1 MLKFRCFLAASL
13 LAAAVSAQA
22 QTTPAA
28 PTAPAPT
35 APVPAAQAPAAQAP
49 GTPRPVAPAAAGP
62 KPTEGTLPL
71 CGGMYQVGPPAKLPP
86 GSSPPVIYYVAACF
100 EKQGGYSV
108 VDPQTY
114 LYYME
119 MAHQVSDPSADK
131 WVTYTDKTEQTILA
145 DFKRLWATNFL
156 DDLSAETYD
165 YVFSNGVVGKII
177 LYNMEERQRVKIVDY
192 VGSKKI
198 EMSKIDD
205 ELKKKGIR
213 IALDSFVDPGLV
225 KQVAGTVRDLYADQ
239 GYEYAEVKPEVKPVS
254 TATKTVNLTFHISE
268 GPKVRIRSVDFLG
281 NDALKDKTLAHKMK
295 DNKGPNP
302 WIPIFGRGGTYKES
316 KFEDDAD
323 KVQQYYREE
332 GYVKAQIGQ
341 PQLRILEDDADGKT
355 RWVQLQIP
363 VTEGQRYRV
372 GDISFSGNTVVKTE
386 ALTPFFK
393 MAPGDWFNEKLIR
406 KGFEKVRE
414 AYGTVGYF
422 EFTGAPEYAFPNDAK
437 DPNAPGATGSS
448 GPPPPVAAAASQ
460 PAAIAPPVTK
470 NASPVVNVT
479 MRLEEGKQ
487 YFVNRIT
494 FAGNTTTRDNVIRR
508 EMRLYEG
515 GVFNTE
521 ALKYSVRRLNQLGYF
536 KPLEG
541 EAIDVQ
547 KAQTQENEPPK
558 VDVRLKFEEQN
569 RNQITFGAGVSQYE
583 GFFGQLA
590 FQTSNFMGRGETF
603 SVSAQQGNRAK
614 NYQVGFTE
622 PFLFDRP
629 ITAGVNVFD
638 QEIQYVGQYTQAS
651 KGVNTVW
658 GFPVGP
664 FSRMFVTYSY
674 EGVQVKD
681 LNPLYRNAATLAN
694 NPFLIDSLLTSQNGE
709 RKISKIGPSFQH
721 NSVDNPIFPTTGRKF
736 TASFDLAGLGGN
748 TKFYDANVEAIG
760 YFKQTNR
767 TSLGIRAAWQYLSPY
782 GSQCVGGVCAQ
793 SVLPIFE
800 KVYLGGEYSIR
811 GFDLRSV
818 GPRDPAS
825 GLVIG
830 GNKSIL
836 GNAEYL
842 INIAGPVR
850 LVLFYDIGQV
860 RDEGEHFSL
869 TEPVKQLVYLNRV
882 GAADSLTSLY
892 TVTGFTTNY
901 GTRIDTIAT
910 TSAFKT
916 STGAEIRFFM
926 PVLNVPFRL
935 IFAMNP
941 QRGNVL
947 DNNLQP
953 EKFFKFR
960 FAVGTTF

>member
-1 MLKFRCFLAASL
+1 MA
-13 LAAAVSAQA
+13 
-22 QTTPAA
+22 
-28 PTAPAPT
+28 
-35 APVPAAQAPAAQAP
+35 
-49 GTPRPVAPAAAGP
+49 
-62 KPTEGTLPL
+62 L
-71 CGGMYQVGPPAKLPP
+71 CGGMYQIGPPAKLPP
-86 GSSPPVIYYVAACF
+86 AGSPPVIYQVGPCF
-100 EKQGGYSV
+100 DKQGGYSV
-108 VDPQTY
+108 IDPQTY
-114 LYYME
+114 IYYIE
-119 MAHQVSDPSADK
+119 IAHDLPDAAAGR
-131 WVTYTDKTEQTILA
+131 WVPYTEKSEQTIVG

-165 YVFSNGVVGKII
+165 YVFSNGVIGKII

-192 VGSKKI
+192 VGSKKV

-205 ELKKKGIR
+205 ELKKKGLR
-213 IALDSFVDPGLV
+213 IALDSFIDPGLV

-239 GYEYAEVKPEVKPVS
+239 GFEYADVKPEIKPVS
-254 TATKTVNLTFHISE
+254 TATKTVNLTFHITE
-268 GPKVRIRSVDFLG
+268 GPKVRIRKVDFQG
-281 NDALKDKTLAHKMK
+281 NTAIADGALAHKMK

-302 WIPIFGRGGTYKES
+302 WLFLFSHGGTFKES

-341 PQLRILEDDADGKT
+341 PQLRVLEDESDGRT
-355 RWVQLQIP
+355 RWVELQIP
-363 VTEGQRYRV
+363 VTEGPRYKI
-372 GDISFSGNTVVKTE
+372 GEISFSGNTMVKTE
-386 ALTPFFK
+386 ALKPFFK
-393 MAPGDWFNEKLIR
+393 VEPGDWFNEKKIR
-406 KGFEKVRE
+406 KGFEKARE
-414 AYGTVGYF
+414 AYGTIGFF
-422 EFTGAPEYAFPNDAK
+422 EFTGAPEYSFPGDPK
-437 DPNAPGATGSS
+437 DPNAPPADGN
-448 GPPPPVAAAASQ
+448 GPPPPPAAAASAGPPAPPS
-460 PAAIAPPVTK
+460 PAAPAAAGAPAAGPAAPAAKKKDDT
-470 NASPVVNVT
+470 PVVNIT

-487 YFVNRIT
+487 YYVHRIT

-515 GVFNTE
+515 NIFNTE

-547 KAQTQENEPPK
+547 KAPTQEGEPPQ

-614 NYQVGFTE
+614 NYQIGFTE

-629 ITAGVNVFD
+629 ITAGVDVFN
-638 QEIQYVGQYTQAS
+638 QEIQYIGQFTQAS
-651 KGVNTVW
+651 KGMNTVW
-658 GFPVGP
+658 GFPAGP
-664 FSRMFVTYSY
+664 FSRIFATYSY
-674 EGVQVKD
+674 QAVQVKD
-681 LNPLYRNAATLAN
+681 LNPLYKNSASLVN
-694 NPFLIDSLLTSQNGE
+694 NPFLTDSLLTNENGE
-709 RKISKIGPSFQH
+709 RKISKIGPSYQY
-721 NSVDNPIFPTTGRKF
+721 NSIDNPIFPTTGRKLS
-736 TASFDLAGLGGN
+736 AAFDLAGIGGN
-748 TKFYDANVEAIG
+748 SKFYDTNVEAIG
-760 YFKQTNR
+760 YFKHTNR
-767 TSLGIRAAWQYLSPY
+767 TSLGLRFAWQYINPY
-782 GSQCVGGVCAQ
+782 GG

-800 KVYLGGEYSIR
+800 KVFLGGEYSIR
-811 GFDLRSV
+811 GFDIRSV
-818 GPRDPAS
+818 GPRDPVT

-860 RDEGEHFSL
+860 RDEGEHFSMN
-869 TEPVKQLVYLNRV
+869 EPIKRVVTLN
-882 GAADSLTSLY
+882 SLTPADQISALY
-892 TVTGFTTNY
+892 AVGGFAPDFK
-901 GTRIDTIAT
+901 TRIDTIGT

-916 STGAEIRFFM
+916 STGAEVRFFM